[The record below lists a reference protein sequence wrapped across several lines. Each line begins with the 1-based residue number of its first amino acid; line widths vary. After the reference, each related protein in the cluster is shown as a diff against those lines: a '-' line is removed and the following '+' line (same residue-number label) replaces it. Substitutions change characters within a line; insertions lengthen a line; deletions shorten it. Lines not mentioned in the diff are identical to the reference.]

1 MRAMM
6 NTLILSISAIAAL
19 VPAAVLPFRH
29 APARDTVFWLMLAV
43 ATAGPALWI
52 WNSLGTGWHTGLA
65 PALWITVFASLVLFA
80 LLAFSM
86 REVWRLSPLLMPY
99 LAIIGVLATVWLHQP
114 ARPLGGL
121 VPSAW
126 VQFHILVSVLTYGLL
141 TIGAVAGLAV
151 LLQEHALKRKRP
163 SKLTRLLPSVADGE
177 RIQVTLLTAGAVIL
191 GLGLLSGMAAQ
202 FYQTGQ
208 LIEVSHKI
216 SLSIVTFLIIVVLLA
231 IHIRTGIRGRRAA
244 RYFLVAYLL
253 ITLAYPGV
261 KFVTDVILT

>member
-65 PALWITVFASLVLFA
+65 SALWITVFASLVLFA

-114 ARPLGGL
+114 ARPLDGL

-151 LLQEHALKRKRP
+151 VLQEYALKRKRP

-177 RIQVTLLTAGAVIL
+177 RIQVTLLTAGAGIL

-208 LIEVSHKI
+208 LIEFSHKI
-216 SLSIVTFLIIVVLLA
+216 ALSIVTFLIIVVLVA